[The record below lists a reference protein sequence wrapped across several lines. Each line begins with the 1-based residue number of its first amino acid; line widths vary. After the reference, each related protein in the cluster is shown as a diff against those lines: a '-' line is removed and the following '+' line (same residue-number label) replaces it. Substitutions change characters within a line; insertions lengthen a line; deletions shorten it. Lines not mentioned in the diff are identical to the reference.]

1 MKHISNICFIIA
13 LLFFVVAGSN
23 LLYRYGKV
31 VSTYVWKPR
40 IVCEVTSY
48 NFGRIE
54 TSIDNKVD
62 NKYVH
67 EFVIQNNGGA
77 ELLIQKISV
86 GCGSCVAV
94 DDFTKTQIPPKKDG
108 IVRLRLLTDHL
119 SGNISKDV
127 LVQTNDPKLPKLILT
142 LEAEVIRPKTEN
154 KTKNVKESNTAA
166 STQSVST
173 IP

>member
-13 LLFFVVAGSN
+13 LLFFVVAGSH
-23 LLYRYGKV
+23 LLYRYGKLA
-31 VSTYVWKPR
+31 STYIWKPHV
-40 IVCEVTSY
+40 VCDVTSY

-54 TSIDNKVD
+54 KNID

-67 EFVIQNNGGA
+67 EFVIKNNGGA
-77 ELLIQKISV
+77 ELLIQNVLV

-94 DDFTKTQIPPKKDG
+94 DDFTKVPIPPKKDG

-119 SGNISKDV
+119 SGKISKDV

-142 LEAEVIRPKTEN
+142 LEAEVIRPEMEN
-154 KTKNVKESNTAA
+154 ATKNTKEFNTGVY
-166 STQSVST
+166 TQSVST